1 MSGGAA
7 GTWYKLD
14 SAASFTAGTAVTI
27 SGAGSHTLQYY
38 SRDAAGNIEATKT
51 VTVVGT
57 SGVPAY
63 TLTPSAGLHGAISP
77 ATPQTVNAGDSL
89 EFTITPDA
97 GYRVAD
103 VLVDGT
109 SVGAVTSYRF
119 PNVAASHTIAA
130 SFAAMTKPVLG
141 TPTNPKSVKKSR
153 SFTVSGSVKPGSPGG
168 PSVKLKAYRL
178 KAGKWVA
185 YKYYSAKVTGTKYS
199 AKVKITR
206 TGKFRFMAYYGR
218 ECHLSRVV
226 KLHRQDL
233 ERPEVRTTAACRTVD
248 PCGGPAV
255 RQAARARRRFR
266 VACAAS
272 GARARSRYRHLAQ
285 GATGGSFGAV
295 LSVVREHTG
304 LGATQARQL

>member
-1 MSGGAA
+1 M
-7 GTWYKLD
+7 
-14 SAASFTAGTAVTI
+14 TI

-38 SRDAAGNIEATKT
+38 SRDAAGNTEATKT

-63 TLTPSAGLHGAISP
+63 TLTPSAGLHGSISP
-77 ATPQTVNAGDSL
+77 ATPQTVNAGASL

-130 SFAAMTKPVLG
+130 SFVAKTKPVLG

-153 SFTVSGSVKPGSPGG
+153 AFTVSGSVKPGSPA

-178 KAGKWVA
+178 KAGKWVV

-199 AKVKITR
+199 ARVKITQ
-206 TGKFRFMAYYGR
+206 TGKFRFQANSASSATY
-218 ECHLSRVV
+218 LASSSRTG
-226 KLHRQDL
+226 KTLT
-233 ERPEVRTTAACRTVD
+233 VRK
-248 PCGGPAV
+248 
-255 RQAARARRRFR
+255 
-266 VACAAS
+266 
-272 GARARSRYRHLAQ
+272 
-285 GATGGSFGAV
+285 
-295 LSVVREHTG
+295 
-304 LGATQARQL
+304 